1 MKYETKILSTRYPR
15 PDAYGSL
22 AMPVYHTAAFEFPS
36 AKAMSDAFCGRSAAP
51 SYSRIANPTVSHL
64 EERVRQWTG
73 ALSVTALNTGM
84 AAVAYALTAVSA
96 AGLNIVASRHLFGN
110 SLSLLRDTLGTLG
123 VEARFADFTC
133 PDEVAALIDD
143 NTAALFFEVITN
155 PQLLVADIRALADVA
170 HSHGVPLIA
179 DTTIVPFTVFHAR
192 DFGIDIEVISS
203 TKYISGGGTGLGG
216 LLIDY
221 GTIDWSSHPSP
232 QMQSRI
238 RRVGRKMP
246 FTARVK
252 TELVT
257 NLGGLKYK
265 YEVCPSKG
273 IPADGSDITLMPQLP
288 EGAEDSGQWQWSTG
302 ETTPSITTA
311 YANTYSVTGTDV
323 HGCSSTANKTVTIW
337 QVSAQIVGSRSFCQG
352 GHTTLSV
359 TGNEAYT
366 YHWNDGSTANS
377 LDIYT
382 PGTYSVSVTNSL
394 GCTNTISANVSENA
408 APTPSITGTTTI
420 CQGRTAIYVGHP
432 DWHLFCHG
440 HQRPRLLS
448 LHFGDRHRQ
457 PATRGNHQLVDRH
470 LQRPA
475 GLLVCAIRN
484 GYPVQLAYERTA
496 RPAHHR
502 ISLFYQLI
510 HRDGDG

>member
-192 DFGIDIEVISS
+192 DFGIDIEVVSS

-221 GTIDWSSHPSP
+221 GTVDWSSHPSP

-238 RRVGRKMP
+238 RWVGRKMP

-257 NLGGLKYK
+257 NLGGLMAPQAAYM
-265 YEVCPSKG
+265 ETLG
-273 IPADGSDITLMPQLP
+273 LDTLDIRFRRQAETTLWLARQCRELP
-288 EGAEDSGQWQWSTG
+288 EIVRVNYTGLEDNAFCELSLRQFGPLPGAVFTIDLASRQAAFDFIDSLKLIRRATNLFDRKSLAIHPASTIFGTFTDEQRREASVDDTTVRLSIGLED
-302 ETTPSITTA
+302 
-311 YANTYSVTGTDV
+311 
-323 HGCSSTANKTVTIW
+323 
-337 QVSAQIVGSRSFCQG
+337 
-352 GHTTLSV
+352 GHDLL
-359 TGNEAYT
+359 E
-366 YHWNDGSTANS
+366 DIKNS
-377 LDIYT
+377 LAST
-382 PGTYSVSVTNSL
+382 
-394 GCTNTISANVSENA
+394 
-408 APTPSITGTTTI
+408 
-420 CQGRTAIYVGHP
+420 Q
-432 DWHLFCHG
+432 
-440 HQRPRLLS
+440 
-448 LHFGDRHRQ
+448 
-457 PATRGNHQLVDRH
+457 
-470 LQRPA
+470 
-475 GLLVCAIRN
+475 
-484 GYPVQLAYERTA
+484 
-496 RPAHHR
+496 
-502 ISLFYQLI
+502 
-510 HRDGDG
+510 

>member
-123 VEARFADFTC
+123 VEARFADFTRT
-133 PDEVAALIDD
+133 DEVAALVDD

-155 PQLLVADIRALADVA
+155 PQLLVADIRALANVA

-192 DFGIDIEVISS
+192 DFGIDIEVVSS

-221 GTIDWSSHPSP
+221 GTVDWSSHPSP

-257 NLGGLKYK
+257 NLGGLMAPQAAYM
-265 YEVCPSKG
+265 ETLG
-273 IPADGSDITLMPQLP
+273 LDTLDIRFRRQAETTLWLARQCRELP
-288 EGAEDSGQWQWSTG
+288 EIMSVNYTGLEDN
-302 ETTPSITTA
+302 A
-311 YANTYSVTGTDV
+311 
-323 HGCSSTANKTVTIW
+323 
-337 QVSAQIVGSRSFCQG
+337 F
-352 GHTTLSV
+352 
-359 TGNEAYT
+359 
-366 YHWNDGSTANS
+366 
-377 LDIYT
+377 
-382 PGTYSVSVTNSL
+382 
-394 GCTNTISANVSENA
+394 SE
-408 APTPSITGTTTI
+408 
-420 CQGRTAIYVGHP
+420 
-432 DWHLFCHG
+432 
-440 HQRPRLLS
+440 LS
-448 LHFGDRHRQ
+448 LRQFGPLPGAVFTIDLASRQAAFDFIDSLKLIRRATNLFDRKSLAIHPESTIFGTFTDEQRRE
-457 PATRGNHQLVDRH
+457 ASVDDTTVR
-470 LQRPA
+470 LSI
-475 GLLVCAIRN
+475 GLEDCHDLLEDIKSS
-484 GYPVQLAYERTA
+484 LAST
-496 RPAHHR
+496 
-502 ISLFYQLI
+502 Q
-510 HRDGDG
+510 